1 LPAVEK
7 KWKGILPGDLRVVF
21 HRLQKK
27 SITAYVVG
35 PAVRDALASGSMDKV
50 QRLDIIAVTPSL
62 QDVEQTLGS
71 ASATNLFVSK
81 PERLRRSAVTF
92 HITDNESG
100 RTIRRLV
107 VTSVPSVSGL
117 EEELMKREVTVN
129 AIAMTAD
136 GGIVDPFDGA
146 SDLALK
152 QVRPI
157 LKPSTIF
164 SHKPLFLVKIAKHVA
179 YHGFTVEDETELS
192 AARYALNILD
202 VPMERIRPELER
214 MLVNLHPD
222 LGLDFLQRVGVLK
235 YVLPELQSLVGFDES
250 CPVHHKDIWAHT
262 KKVVCRSKPTP
273 AIRWAALL
281 HDIGKVW
288 TRSIDDDGRVHFFR
302 HEELGALL
310 FRGIGARLGLED
322 RLMGKVHYLIEN
334 HSRINM
340 YTAEWT
346 DSAVRRLVR
355 EVGDELDD
363 LLCLS
368 RADITSRH
376 ERRVEELTSQLD
388 NLSRRVA
395 EVKEE
400 DAREPILPK
409 GAGLVIMQHF
419 GLPEGP
425 IVGALKDELESALE
439 EGRLP
444 AGRPVEEYMGHLQEF
459 IRKEGGK

>member
-1 LPAVEK
+1 MSAVKK
-7 KWKGILPGDLRVVF
+7 KWEGTLPGDLRVVF

-27 SITAYVVG
+27 DIPAYVVG
-35 PAVRDALASGSMDKV
+35 PAVRDALASGGMDKV
-50 QRLDIIAVTPSL
+50 QRLDLIAVTPSL
-62 QDVEQTLGS
+62 QDVEQALGS
-71 ASATNLFVSK
+71 ASTPTFFVSK

-92 HITDNESG
+92 HIIDSESG

-107 VTSVPSVSGL
+107 VTGVPSVGGL

-129 AIAMTAD
+129 AMAMTID
-136 GGIVDPFDGA
+136 GTIVDPFDGA
-146 SDLALK
+146 ADLVLK

-157 LKPSTIF
+157 LKPSSAFI
-164 SHKPLFLVKIAKHVA
+164 HKPLFLMKIAKHVA
-179 YHGFTVEDETELS
+179 YHGFSVEEETELS
-192 AARYALNILD
+192 AARHAVNILD
-202 VPMERIRPELER
+202 VPMERVRPELER

-235 YVLPELQSLVGFDES
+235 YVLPELQSLVGFDETCS
-250 CPVHHKDIWAHT
+250 VHHKDIWAHT
-262 KKVVCRSKPTP
+262 KKVVCRSKPTS

-288 TRSIDDDGRVHFFR
+288 TRSIDEDGRVHFFR

-322 RLMGKVHYLIEN
+322 RLMGKVHFLIAN

-363 LLCLS
+363 LLTLS

-388 NLSRRVA
+388 SLSQRIA
-395 EVKEE
+395 EIREQ

-409 GAGLVIMQHF
+409 GAGLIIMQHF
-419 GLPEGP
+419 GLPPGP

-444 AGRPVEEYMGHLQEF
+444 TGRPVEEYMGHLQEY